1 MKYAAASRRKMV
13 KSQTTHHR
21 VDTTLR
27 RADKEMSKAEMRRM
41 LEEAARNTAKLP
53 VEGETR

>member
-1 MKYAAASRRKMV
+1 MV

-27 RADKEMSKAEMRRM
+27 RADKEMSKVEMRRM
-41 LEEAARNTAKLP
+41 LEDAARNTAALP
-53 VEGETR
+53 VEGEERGGCDGV